1 MPLLQMGRGNTP
13 CATMAVSLES
23 MLGEINPCVDGWRIR
38 PAGLGTGWQTG
49 WQGHNPTSVIP
60 RIEPDDTS
68 PYGNQSKVEKG
79 TLMNTHCRNSL
90 IQLLCLLATLF
101 PAAASVA
108 AAPGMSY
115 GAVVDHL
122 QTDDLQNPLGLD
134 DAVPHFSWQIQDT
147 RIGARQTAYR
157 IQIASSELRL
167 RQDKADIWDSGRIAS
182 SESVDVAY
190 TGPILKSMTRYW
202 WRVQLWDKDGH
213 PLEPSQPT
221 WWETGLM
228 HPLAVA
234 RQHGVQWIGWQTE
247 EERELRSANAA
258 WITSPDAKVLLPA
271 KATQEILTYHSAF
284 AVPHPIRS
292 AVLFVAGEDT
302 VAVWVNGHA
311 IAQAAA
317 MPLWR
322 QFPWRKYQRLEI
334 TAAVHAGRN
343 QLVIETV
350 HYVSPQSKPASYSPV
365 PMSATLLVTDTSGTT
380 ISSATTDNGH
390 WMVRASADTHDSAAT
405 TAADGWKPAIRFA
418 GTEAA
423 KRMDEPLHKPWPTET
438 VKILRHTFSVHEP
451 IVSARLYATALGAY
465 TFWVNGHRAGNEIL
479 APGWTDY
486 RERIVYQTYDVTA
499 DLVQG
504 RNALAAEV
512 APGWY
517 DTPLQWF
524 QQPNNYG
531 LTPPSVAAM
540 LHLQFA
546 NGTDAWVVTDASWK
560 AARSS
565 ILTSEIYDGEA
576 QDARMEIPGWQT
588 PAFVED
594 AHWHSAEVHEP
605 SMADVRVIAQD
616 FPPIRV
622 ERFLKAQS
630 VTEPKPGVYIY
641 DFGQNF
647 SGVERLALHG
657 KRGSTVRVRTGE
669 IVNADGTLYTDNL
682 RTAKSTDT
690 FILNGNGTEIFQ
702 PRYTFHGFRYLEI
715 TGTEA
720 RLPLEAVTG
729 VVFHTDA
736 PFSVQLRTAN
746 PMIQKL
752 WSNILWG
759 QRSNFVGVPTDCPQ
773 RDERLGWAADAQ
785 VFWRAASYNMQIASF
800 SRKFSRDLR
809 GTQLGSAA
817 GTPVAGDIYGIFAPG
832 VTSTASQSG
841 AGWSDAGILIPWTSW
856 LQTGD
861 TSILQQNWAA
871 MTRYLDAIEQ
881 TNPDFLWKNNAGIA
895 FGDWLSPEGPTRF
908 PLVAT
913 AYWAYDVTRMEQMA
927 HALGKT
933 DAEKHYAELFL
944 KIRAAYQAAF
954 VHEDGFVAGA
964 SPHGSGMAVNN
975 PGLVAH
981 GADTQ
986 TGYVL
991 TLAMHLVPDQMRA
1004 RVADH
1009 LAAKIHANHDLLGT
1023 GFLGTPYLLAVLA
1036 DNGYADLAYHLL
1048 LNTQYPSWGYLVD
1061 HGATTMWERWNGDH
1075 MKDDPSMNS
1084 YNHYAYGA
1092 VADWI
1097 YRYAAGVDA
1106 TPMDAGFHTVLLHP
1120 VFSERLGSL
1129 DLRYASP
1136 YGEIHSAWS
1145 VSHGTA
1151 LWTITLPANTTG
1163 KLELSSTEIKQYRIN
1178 GKTLHTAAAD
1188 QKSGITV
1195 QPAMQST
1202 ATGRVSILLQAGHYS
1217 FLVQG
1222 ISRQD

>member
-1 MPLLQMGRGNTP
+1 MLPTCAARGVGWEITPLGCRLR
-13 CATMAVSLES
+13 
-23 MLGEINPCVDGWRIR
+23 
-38 PAGLGTGWQTG
+38 
-49 WQGHNPTSVIP
+49 
-60 RIEPDDTS
+60 
-68 PYGNQSKVEKG
+68 VEKKYSVRKVAPMKFG
-79 TLMNTHCRNSL
+79 WKIHLTS
-90 IQLLCLLATLF
+90 LLCLMMTLF
-101 PAAASVA
+101 PASASLA
-108 AAPGMSY
+108 AAPLTTY
-115 GAVVDHL
+115 GAVVDRL
-122 QTDDLQNPLGLD
+122 QTDDLQTPLGLD
-134 DAVPHFSWQIQDT
+134 DALPHFSWQLQDT
-147 RIGARQTAYR
+147 RMGARQTAYR
-157 IQIASSELRL
+157 IQIASSEINL
-167 RQDKADIWDSGRIAS
+167 RQGKADLWDSGRVS
-182 SESVDVAY
+182 GSQSVGVAY
-190 TGPILKSMTRYW
+190 SGPALKPMSRYW
-202 WRVQLWDKDGH
+202 WRVQIWDKDGN
-213 PLEPSQPT
+213 PLAPSQPT

-228 HPLAVA
+228 HPRDVA
-234 RQHGVQWIGWQTE
+234 RQHDVQWIGWQTG
-247 EERELRSANAA
+247 EERELRAANAA
-258 WITSPDAKVLLPA
+258 WITSPEAKVLLPA
-271 KATQEILTYHSAF
+271 NATQETLTYRYSF
-284 AVPHPIRS
+284 AASHAIHS

-317 MPLWR
+317 MPPWH

-334 TAAVHAGRN
+334 SSAVHAGSN

-350 HYVSPQSKPASYSPV
+350 RYVSPQSQPTEQFPA
-365 PMSATLLVTDTSGTT
+365 PMSATLLVTDAQGTT
-380 ISSATTDNGH
+380 TSHATGQSGE
-390 WMVRASADTHDSAAT
+390 WQVRASAGIDASAT
-405 TAADGWKPAIRFA
+405 TAAAWKPAILFA

-423 KRMDEPLHKPWPTET
+423 RRMDEPIHKPWPTET
-438 VKILRHTFSVHEP
+438 VKILRHTFSVHQP

-486 RERIVYQTYDVTA
+486 RERIVYQSYDVTA

-517 DTPLQWF
+517 ETPLQWF

-560 AARSS
+560 AAQSS
-565 ILTSEIYDGEA
+565 IQTSEIYDGEA
-576 QDARMEIPGWQT
+576 QDARMEMPGWQT

-594 AHWHSAEVHEP
+594 ARWHPAEVHEP
-605 SMADVRVIAQD
+605 SLNGVRVVAQN
-616 FPPIRV
+616 FQPIRI
-622 ERFLKAQS
+622 EQMLRAQS

-657 KRGSTVRVRTGE
+657 TRGSTVQVRTGE
-669 IVNADGTLYTDNL
+669 IVNPDGTLYTDNL

-690 FILNGNGTEIFQ
+690 FVLNGNGTEIVQ

-715 TGTEA
+715 TGA
-720 RLPLEAVTG
+720 QSQLPLESVTA

-736 PFSVQLRTAN
+736 PFSVRLRTAS
-746 PMIQKL
+746 PMLQKL

-800 SRKFSRDLR
+800 SRKFARDLR

-832 VTSTASQSG
+832 VTSTAAQSG
-841 AGWSDAGILIPWTSW
+841 AGWSDAGIIIPWTSW

-871 MTRYLDAIEQ
+871 MTRYLDAIER

-927 HALGKT
+927 HALGKS
-933 DAEKHYAELFL
+933 DAEQHYAELFG

-975 PGLVAH
+975 PGLVAR

-991 TLAMHLVPDQMRA
+991 TLAMHLVPDTMRA

-1009 LAAKIHANHDLLGT
+1009 LVAKIHANHDLLGT

-1036 DNGYADLAYHLL
+1036 DNGHADLAYHLL

-1061 HGATTMWERWNGDH
+1061 HGATTMWERWNGDQ
-1075 MKDDPSMNS
+1075 MKGDPSMNS

-1120 VFSERLGSL
+1120 VFSQRLGSL

-1145 VSHGTA
+1145 ISHGTA

-1163 KLELSSTEIKQYRIN
+1163 KLELSPTEMKQYRIN
-1178 GKTLHTAAAD
+1178 GKSLQVAAAD
-1188 QKSGITV
+1188 QTSGITV
-1195 QPAMQST
+1195 QPARQPS
-1202 ATGRVSILLQAGHYS
+1202 ATGRVSILLQAGQYS
-1217 FLVQG
+1217 FQVQDV
-1222 ISRQD
+1222 SPQD